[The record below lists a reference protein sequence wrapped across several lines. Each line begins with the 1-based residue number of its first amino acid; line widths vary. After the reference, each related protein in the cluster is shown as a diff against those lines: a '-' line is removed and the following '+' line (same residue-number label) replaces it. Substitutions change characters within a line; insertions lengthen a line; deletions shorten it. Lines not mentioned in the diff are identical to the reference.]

1 MVVWN
6 IGPFFVSRTQGKEES
21 TTDYTIIDHILKDYR
36 AKGYYPSAV
45 CQVFNGTDTLY
56 GQAVGEAE
64 PETWF
69 DLASVSK
76 IICTAMVLSAME
88 EGRLAPEDPVLTHLP
103 VDGPGPVTR
112 QRLASVTV
120 EQLMTHTSGIVPW
133 YPFYADGRDFYTVL
147 EHVLSTTPVETGM
160 AYSDLNFMLMG
171 LIFTQV
177 TGLTLREGLEKYIK
191 APLGI
196 TEMAYGPVDP
206 ALCAPSCYGNQI
218 EQRMCA
224 ERGLS
229 FHGWRPDGV
238 AVRGT
243 CNDGNAY
250 YYWNGVSGHAGI
262 FATAGALTQLC
273 QFFLTTDRP
282 MFRRAMETDICGRG
296 LGFDRS
302 ETFPD
307 GCGHTGFTGTS
318 LWVSRAHGIGA
329 VILTNKFY
337 RLHGDPPGNSNEFRR
352 AVHYALLGRTPP
364 PVV

>member
-1 MVVWN
+1 MA
-6 IGPFFVSRTQGKEES
+6 
-21 TTDYTIIDHILKDYR
+21 TDFSVIDHILEDYR
-36 AKGYYPSAV
+36 TRGYYPSAV
-45 CQVFNGTDTLY
+45 CQVFRGTETLY
-56 GQAVGEAE
+56 QRALGDVT

-76 IICTAMVLSAME
+76 IICTTMLLSAME
-88 EGRLAPEDPVLTHLP
+88 EGLLALEDLALTRLPDN
-103 VDGPGPVTR
+103 GPGPVTR
-112 QRLASVTV
+112 QRLAHVTV

-147 EHVLSTTPVETGM
+147 EHVLSTTPVEIGM
-160 AYSDLNFMLMG
+160 AYSDLNFMLLG
-171 LIFTQV
+171 LIFTHV
-177 TGLTLREGLEKYIK
+177 TGLTLREGLERYVKD
-191 APLGI
+191 PLGI
-196 TEMAYGPVDP
+196 AEMAYGPVDP

-224 ERGLS
+224 ERNIT
-229 FHGWRPDGV
+229 FDGWRPNGV
-238 AVRGT
+238 AVQGA

-250 YYWNGVSGHAGI
+250 YYWKGASGHAGV
-262 FATAGALTQLC
+262 FATAGALTRLC

-296 LGFDRS
+296 LGFDRGVNY
-302 ETFPD
+302 PD
-307 GCGHTGFTGTS
+307 GCGLTGFTGTS
-318 LWVSRAHGIGA
+318 LWVSRDYDLGA

-337 RLHGDPPGNSNEFRR
+337 RPEGEPPGKSNEFRP